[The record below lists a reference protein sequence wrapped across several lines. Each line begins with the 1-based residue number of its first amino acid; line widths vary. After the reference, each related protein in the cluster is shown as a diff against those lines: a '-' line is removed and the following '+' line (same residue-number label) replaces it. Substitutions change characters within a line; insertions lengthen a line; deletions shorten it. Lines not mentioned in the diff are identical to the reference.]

1 MIAIFWLIPF
11 LCGCMVGPD
20 YRVPRPCVSA
30 EWESLEKGT
39 TYEEPVT
46 NWWTLFNDPLL
57 DSYIEMAKWYNKDIQ
72 IAEASI
78 LQARANR
85 QVAASALYPQVIA
98 DLNATKTYFSKNGP
112 IFAIGPA
119 AGNPADTPSATT
131 GLPGTVQA
139 PQTQTLFNAL
149 MDVSWEIDLFGK
161 NSRGVEAASA
171 VIGRSIEDRNDILL
185 SILAEVAKSYIEV
198 RGMQERVILLDDN
211 IALLEEN
218 QKIVETNYQ
227 RGLINKLDLDRS
239 EADLTALRASINTA
253 IAEIY
258 KGIYSLSLLTG
269 NLPEALVDEM
279 LPRKL
284 LPNPPKDI
292 AVGLRSDL
300 LRRRPD
306 VRRAERN
313 LAVATANV
321 GVAVASFFPTFTLLG
336 DAGFQSL
343 KLKNL
348 FDSKSTTWAYSGD
361 ISIPIF
367 QGGSLIGN
375 LRATEA
381 EQIKAALYYQ
391 KSVLTAVSEAE
402 TYLKQYEEENK
413 RTKDLLSTK
422 EKYQSLNKLT
432 EEQFQKGL
440 VSKLDFIRSKI
451 QLIQSDEELL
461 QNETSSLL
469 TLVLLYKALGGGWQ
483 YCQP

>member
-1 MIAIFWLIPF
+1 
-11 LCGCMVGPD
+11 MVGPD
-20 YRVPRPCVSA
+20 YRAPRPCVPV
-30 EWESLEKGT
+30 EWESLEKET
-39 TYEEPVT
+39 VYEEPVA

-57 DSYIEMAKWYNKDIQ
+57 DNYIEMAKWYNKDIQ
-72 IAEASI
+72 IAEANI

-161 NSRGVEAASA
+161 NSRGVEAAA
-171 VIGRSIEDRNDILL
+171 AAIGRSIEDRNDILL
-185 SILAEVAKSYIEV
+185 SIIAEVAKSYIEV
-198 RGMQERVILLDDN
+198 RGMQERVVLLDEN

-218 QKIVETNYQ
+218 QKIVETNY
-227 RGLINKLDLDRS
+227 RKGLINKLDLERS

-258 KGIYSLSLLTG
+258 KGIYNLSLLTG

-279 LPRKL
+279 LPRKP
-284 LPNPPKDI
+284 LPNPPEDI

-306 VRRAERN
+306 VRGAERN

-321 GVAVASFFPTFTLLG
+321 GVAVASFYPTFTLLG

-348 FDSKSTTWAYSGD
+348 FDSRSTTWAYSGD
-361 ISIPIF
+361 VSIPIF

-381 EQIKAALYYQ
+381 KQIQAALHYQ
-391 KSVLTAVSEAE
+391 KSVLTAISEAE

-413 RTKDLLSTK
+413 RTKDLLSTQ
-422 EKYQSLNKLT
+422 ERYQSLTKLT

-440 VSKLDFIRSKI
+440 VSKLDFIRSRI

-461 QNETSSLL
+461 QSETSSLL
-469 TLVLLYKALGGGWQ
+469 TLVMLYKALGGGWQ